1 MMLLTLPVLAQEK
14 NKPVHWGA
22 GGQMP
27 PREPAPAHWG
37 AGGQMP
43 GKSARP
49 DAHQKMLDK
58 YDTNKDGKLDAAE
71 RRAMKK

>member
-14 NKPVHWGA
+14 NKPVHGGA
-22 GGQMP
+22 S
-27 PREPAPAHWG
+27 
-37 AGGQMP
+37 GQMP

-71 RRAMKK
+71 RWAMKK

>member
-14 NKPVHWGA
+14 NKLVHG
-22 GGQMP
+22 
-27 PREPAPAHWG
+27 G